1 MIEFIIA
8 APLVLTA
15 GFLSGML
22 IQFVYDAICS
32 DTPEN

>member
-1 MIEFIIA
+1 MIEFMIA

-15 GFLSGML
+15 GFLVGML
-22 IQFVYDAICS
+22 VQFVYDAIFS

>member
-1 MIEFIIA
+1 MIEFMIA

-15 GFLSGML
+15 GFLFGM
-22 IQFVYDAICS
+22 IVQFIYDAICS